1 MRSASLAA
9 ALSASFA
16 ASAALAALRL
26 RRFQAAAAADPTYRA
41 AAPLALA
48 LDAPTT
54 SPPTS
59 PPPSPGRSRRRSPP
73 PSPQVKKVQ
82 NALDWERAVAGR
94 PRREGNLSVGTP
106 GTPAW
111 RGDAFPDDLDLGPPR
126 VRRTSSESM
135 SMVQMGVEAGE
146 QAAAVSGGAEEA
158 GLNGPTDIDNVGNVE
173 IHMLRPHLNDLP
185 AVVLPPGFSL
195 RQGSGHKAKEDWVEI
210 QKAAEPFLTI
220 TAEGPQEGSY
230 AHEFEPGAGNLPE
243 GVPLESALKHQF
255 FLVEDASG
263 TAVGT
268 ATAWR
273 SKHHRE
279 YSTMLSSRVDD
290 SVELSSDGLVHWVAI
305 RPEWQGKGLSKVLLA
320 AVLRCFPGMGCS
332 TCTLGTSSG
341 RAQAIPLYLRFGFQP
356 LVFTED
362 ERRAWCGLCDASR
375 EALTHDLGDRAMRS
389 HRLVVESLQGMGT
402 A

>member
-1 MRSASLAA
+1 MHSASLNA
-9 ALSASFA
+9 ALAASLA

-26 RRFQAAAAADPTYRA
+26 RLFQAATASDPTYRA
-41 AAPLALA
+41 AAPT
-48 LDAPTT
+48 P
-54 SPPTS
+54 PPTS

-73 PSPQVKKVQ
+73 PSPQVKKVRD
-82 NALDWERAVAGR
+82 ALDWERAVAGR

-126 VRRTSSESM
+126 VRRTSSSESM
-135 SMVQMGVEAGE
+135 SMVQMVEAGE
-146 QAAAVSGGAEEA
+146 PAARVSGGAEEA
-158 GLNGPTDIDNVGNVE
+158 GLNGPTDVGNVE

-185 AVVLPPGFSL
+185 AVAPPPGFSL
-195 RQGSGHKAKEDWVEI
+195 RQGAGHKEDWVDI

-220 TAEGPQEGSY
+220 SADGPQEGSY

-243 GVPLESALKHQF
+243 GVTLESALKHQF

-279 YSTMLSSRVDD
+279 YSAMLSSRVDD

-320 AVLRCFPGMGCS
+320 AVMRCFPGMGCS

-356 LVFTED
+356 LVFTEG

-389 HRLVVESLQGMGT
+389 HRLVVESLQCMGT
-402 A
+402 TQ